1 MKKNILTIILL
12 CSFTSNF
19 TQDVAHTAEIKTS
32 HKRHRTDFKKLS
44 NVIAQIDGILINAPE
59 ILDSLRAI
67 NAINEVQYGKMNKET
82 KKREGSYQL
91 ADQKVTLQDL
101 VKKEHLL
108 LNENTPATDARW
120 TELNTALT
128 AAKDDFTSKLK
139 ALRKGDDSE
148 SDMAKK
154 MKIKLIDIFIKDQN
168 LSNSLLANA
177 DKSDEKEKMYA
188 ASATEFFRFLNDLK
202 HFLEDLIESCTKA
215 HDQYKLLVRQAQ
227 QK

>member
-1 MKKNILTIILL
+1 MKKNIISIILL
-12 CSFTSNF
+12 CSFTTTF
-19 TQDVAHTAEIKTS
+19 TEEIKPATETKTL

-44 NVIAQIDGILINAPE
+44 NVIAQIDGILINASE

-67 NAINEVQYGKMNKET
+67 NAITEVQYGTMNKET

-91 ADQKVTLQDL
+91 ANQKVTLQDL
-101 VKKEHLL
+101 VKKEHEL
-108 LNENTPATDARW
+108 LNENTPKNDQRW
-120 TELNTALT
+120 NELNTALT
-128 AAKDDFTSKLK
+128 AAKDDFTAKLK
-139 ALRKGDDSE
+139 ALRKNDDNE

-168 LSNSLLANA
+168 LTNSLLANA
-177 DKSDEKEKMYA
+177 DKTDEKEKMYA

-202 HFLEDLIESCTKA
+202 HFLEDLTESCTKA
-215 HDQYKLLVRQAQ
+215 HTEYKLLVRQAQ